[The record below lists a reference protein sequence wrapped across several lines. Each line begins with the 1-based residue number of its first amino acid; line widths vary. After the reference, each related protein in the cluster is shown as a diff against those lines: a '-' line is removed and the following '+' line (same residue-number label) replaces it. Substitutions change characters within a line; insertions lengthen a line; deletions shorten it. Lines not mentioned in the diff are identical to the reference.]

1 VTRTFQ
7 RPVDPTN
14 VRVYR
19 LYRFYDFEGRLLYI
33 GQTGRRP
40 LARLI
45 EHLYE
50 QQWAHE
56 IARWEV
62 DPRVWHSEVEVLAA
76 EEAAIK
82 VEKPIRNWV
91 HNEGP
96 HRQWQPKVMEYR
108 HPGRSTPTPRRAEM
122 SRIAKRRVAW
132 TGGWLVAFL
141 AVWLTLVLAAGPHWH
156 LSWRVW
162 PILAAGLCAEP
173 LVFLAKLGG
182 KRKTRDLRRW
192 LAGLIGL
199 ATVVLM
205 VMAR

>member
-7 RPVDPTN
+7 RPVDPTS

-19 LYRFYDFEGRLLYI
+19 LYRFYRADGVLLYI
-33 GQTGRRP
+33 GQTGRLP

-62 DPRVWHSEVEVLAA
+62 DPQVWHAEAEVLAA
-76 EEAAIK
+76 EEVAIK
-82 VEKPIRNWV
+82 AEKPLRNWT

-96 HRQWQPKVMEYR
+96 HRQWQPKVAEYR
-108 HPGRSTPTPRRAEM
+108 HPGRRPTVEPRM
-122 SRIAKRRVAW
+122 DPKAKRGLAW
-132 TGGWLVAFL
+132 MSAWFAAFATVWLLLAL
-141 AVWLTLVLAAGPHWH
+141 AVGPHWH
-156 LSWRVW
+156 LPWREW

-173 LVFLAKLGG
+173 LVFLARAGG
-182 KRKTRDLRRW
+182 RRRTRTLRRT
-192 LAGLIGL
+192 LAVLIAV
-199 ATVVLM
+199 ATVALM
-205 VMAR
+205 VVAR